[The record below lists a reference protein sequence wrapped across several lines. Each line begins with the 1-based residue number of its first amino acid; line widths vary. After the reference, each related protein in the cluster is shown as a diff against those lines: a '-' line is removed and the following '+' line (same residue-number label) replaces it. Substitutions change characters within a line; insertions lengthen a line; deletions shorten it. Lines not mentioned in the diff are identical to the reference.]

1 LAENQ
6 VDQAVDEFGNKIPG
20 GKQYAQQGKDAAD
33 NALGNLEQEGE
44 QRPGGM
50 FGGNQGNS

>member
-1 LAENQ
+1 MAENQ